1 MDSNRSERR
10 PEGGRGRK
18 DAPDSE
24 RRRLEGANRRFETG
38 SRVLPQLKEKTPVNA
53 GDFFSLKHN
62 DLKACMDSKRNE
74 RAEQW
79 RRQNRTDAVLVNAA
93 AVKGAHTMC
102 ATVTASPTPAKQ
114 LNACVV
120 RI

>member
-1 MDSNRSERR
+1 MSATVTAT
-10 PEGGRGRK
+10 PTP
-18 DAPDSE
+18 A
-24 RRRLEGANRRFETG
+24 
-38 SRVLPQLKEKTPVNA
+38 KEKSPVSA
-53 GDFFSLKHN
+53 GDFFILKHN
-62 DLKACMDSKRNE
+62 DLKSCMDSKRNE

-102 ATVTASPTPAKQ
+102 ATVTASPTPAKE